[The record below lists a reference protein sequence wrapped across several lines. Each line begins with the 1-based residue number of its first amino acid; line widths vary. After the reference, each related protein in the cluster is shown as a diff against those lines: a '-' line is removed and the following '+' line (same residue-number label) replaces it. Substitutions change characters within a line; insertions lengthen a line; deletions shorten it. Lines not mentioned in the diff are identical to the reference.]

1 MSRLEYYSRP
11 LVAFDPAN
19 KEHRRFY
26 YNFLETNTWGT
37 CPVRFIC
44 PAETGMDVVKMIQ
57 KQMVEYYVLQEFKN
71 EKPKTRQ
78 RGKRTFGL
86 TSRGFGVTIDA

>member
-11 LVAFDPAN
+11 LVAFDPTN

-26 YNFLETNTWGT
+26 HQFIKENTWGR

-44 PAETGMDVVKMIQ
+44 PAETGSDLVKMMTRQ
-57 KQMVEYYVLQEFKN
+57 LAEYYIQQEFRN
-71 EKPKTRQ
+71 EKPSKGHRP
-78 RGKRTFGL
+78 KHIGL
-86 TSRGFGVTIDA
+86 TNGGFDLTIESK

>member
-1 MSRLEYYSRP
+1 MSKLEYYSRP
-11 LVAFDPAN
+11 LVAFDASN

-26 YNFLETNTWGT
+26 HEFQLHNTWGR

-44 PAETGMDVVKMIQ
+44 PHEHGMDLIKMIQ
-57 KQMVEYYVLQEFKN
+57 KQMIEYYVRQEFKN

-78 RGKRTFGL
+78 KGRKMLGL
-86 TSRGFGVTIDA
+86 TNGGHGVILES

>member
-11 LVAFDPAN
+11 LVAFDASN

-26 YNFLETNTWGT
+26 YDFLEQRTWGR

-44 PAETGMDVVKMIQ
+44 PDETGGDLVKMIQ
-57 KQMVEYYVLQEFKN
+57 TQMVEYYIQQEFKG
-71 EKPKTRQ
+71 EKRKIRQ
-78 RGKRTFGL
+78 RGKTSIGL
-86 TSRGFGVTIDA
+86 TNGGFDLTI

>member
-26 YNFLETNTWGT
+26 YQFLEHRTWGR

-44 PAETGMDVVKMIQ
+44 PDETGGDLVKMIQ
-57 KQMVEYYVLQEFKN
+57 TQMVEYYIQQEFRS
-71 EKPKTRQ
+71 EKPKARQ
-78 RGKRTFGL
+78 RGRKIIGL
-86 TSRGFGVTIDA
+86 TCGGFGVTIDT

>member
-1 MSRLEYYSRP
+1 MSRLEYYNRP

-44 PAETGMDVVKMIQ
+44 PAETGMDLVKMIQ
-57 KQMVEYYVLQEFKN
+57 TQLVEYYVRQEFKHG
-71 EKPKTRQ
+71 EPKTRL
-78 RGKRTFGL
+78 RGKTSIGL
-86 TSRGFGVTIDA
+86 TNGGFDLTI

>member
-26 YNFLETNTWGT
+26 HQFLKENTWGT

-44 PAETGMDVVKMIQ
+44 PAETGMDLVKMIQ
-57 KQMVEYYVLQEFKN
+57 KQLVEFYVTQEFKG
-71 EKPKTRQ
+71 EKPRARQ
-78 RGKRTFGL
+78 RGRKHIGL
-86 TSRGFGVTIDA
+86 TNGGYSVTIEA

>member
-11 LVAFDPAN
+11 LVAFDATN

-26 YNFLETNTWGT
+26 YEFLEENTWGR

-44 PAETGMDVVKMIQ
+44 PEESGSDLVKMIQ
-57 KQMVEYYVLQEFKN
+57 RQMVEYYIRQEFKG
-71 EKPKTRQ
+71 EKPKPRQ
-78 RGKRTFGL
+78 RGKRTIGL
-86 TSRGFGVTIDA
+86 TSGGFGVTIES

>member
-11 LVAFDPAN
+11 LVAFDATN

-26 YNFLETNTWGT
+26 YEFLEENTWGR

-44 PAETGMDVVKMIQ
+44 PEESGSDLVKMIQ
-57 KQMVEYYVLQEFKN
+57 RQMVEYYIRQEFKS
-71 EKPKTRQ
+71 EKPKALQ
-78 RGKRTFGL
+78 RGKRSVGL
-86 TSRGFGVTIDA
+86 TSGGFGVTIDR